1 MSRSRSLEP
10 PGKPRLTFYSEP
22 IIVDPASI
30 STAALAKGAP
40 GCPMRFVWRG
50 KEYRVATILEVS
62 RQLRAHDSRETYVRS
77 HSFRV
82 VTECGYE
89 MILRCDRQVRG
100 NPWRVFAAGKLSG
113 AATLPLVEA
122 DPEDPDSVAA
132 DRKRPR

>member
-1 MSRSRSLEP
+1 MSRSRSMEP
-10 PGKPRLTFYSEP
+10 PGRARLTFYSEP

-30 STAALAKGAP
+30 STAALAQGAP

-50 KEYRVATILEVS
+50 KEYRVAKILDVS
-62 RQLRAHDSRETYVRS
+62 RQLRAHDSPETYVRS

-100 NPWRVFAAGKLSG
+100 NPWRMFAAGKLPG
-113 AATLPLVEA
+113 AASDRDKA
-122 DPEDPDSVAA
+122 AA
-132 DRKRPR
+132 DREEAPR